1 MVVVVVAQAVAV
13 DVVPGE
19 GVALTRRDRVAIA
32 SVQAVDTVR
41 PIPWGHRAISLRAP
55 SVAPR

>member
-1 MVVVVVAQAVAV
+1 VVDVVAAQAVAA
-13 DVVPGE
+13 DVAPGE
-19 GVALTRRDRVAIA
+19 GVALTQRDRVAIA

-41 PIPWGHRAISLRAP
+41 HIPWGHRAISLRAP